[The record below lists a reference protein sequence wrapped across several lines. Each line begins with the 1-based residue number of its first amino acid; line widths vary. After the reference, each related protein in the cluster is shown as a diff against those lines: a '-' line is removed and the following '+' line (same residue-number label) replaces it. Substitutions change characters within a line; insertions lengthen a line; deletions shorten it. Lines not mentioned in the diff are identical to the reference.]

1 MNKEDFQ
8 IRYKLLKLDGPT
20 IDRIRQMAEGE
31 DRDARYGLG
40 RYLYVVRP
48 EEDWVDRAFEYLQSD
63 AVAATQKDVSQNTRL
78 EWRKSIFLPLML
90 MTRMW
95 ILMKMT
101 IRTTTVVLMPMRNF
115 IDGSMNIF
123 RKIKLSARY
132 AKAVYLVSAA
142 YSFTAAGLCV
152 FDPTLTPTFVLLK
165 LLFIPVIWYLF
176 KSFQRGQTIYFY
188 LNLGISRTEYYSIP
202 FVVDFV
208 VFVAL
213 LTFSICVGNVIR

>member
-1 MNKEDFQ
+1 
-8 IRYKLLKLDGPT
+8 
-20 IDRIRQMAEGE
+20 
-31 DRDARYGLG
+31 
-40 RYLYVVRP
+40 
-48 EEDWVDRAFEYLQSD
+48 
-63 AVAATQKDVSQNTRL
+63 
-78 EWRKSIFLPLML
+78 ML

-123 RKIKLSARY
+123 RKIKLSAWY

>member
-1 MNKEDFQ
+1 
-8 IRYKLLKLDGPT
+8 
-20 IDRIRQMAEGE
+20 
-31 DRDARYGLG
+31 
-40 RYLYVVRP
+40 
-48 EEDWVDRAFEYLQSD
+48 
-63 AVAATQKDVSQNTRL
+63 
-78 EWRKSIFLPLML
+78 
-90 MTRMW
+90 
-95 ILMKMT
+95 
-101 IRTTTVVLMPMRNF
+101 MRNF

>member
-1 MNKEDFQ
+1 
-8 IRYKLLKLDGPT
+8 
-20 IDRIRQMAEGE
+20 
-31 DRDARYGLG
+31 
-40 RYLYVVRP
+40 
-48 EEDWVDRAFEYLQSD
+48 
-63 AVAATQKDVSQNTRL
+63 
-78 EWRKSIFLPLML
+78 ML

-152 FDPTLTPTFVLLK
+152 FDPALTPTFVLLK

>member
-1 MNKEDFQ
+1 
-8 IRYKLLKLDGPT
+8 
-20 IDRIRQMAEGE
+20 
-31 DRDARYGLG
+31 
-40 RYLYVVRP
+40 
-48 EEDWVDRAFEYLQSD
+48 
-63 AVAATQKDVSQNTRL
+63 
-78 EWRKSIFLPLML
+78 
-90 MTRMW
+90 MW

-101 IRTTTVVLMPMRNF
+101 IRTTTVVLMPMHNF

-188 LNLGISRTEYYSIP
+188 LNLGSAELNIILFRL
-202 FVVDFV
+202 
-208 VFVAL
+208 L
-213 LTFSICVGNVIR
+213 LTSWSSSRY

>member
-1 MNKEDFQ
+1 MWYVRRRIGETA
-8 IRYKLLKLDGPT
+8 LLSIFRRRMPKDSRMPSL
-20 IDRIRQMAEGE
+20 
-31 DRDARYGLG
+31 L
-40 RYLYVVRP
+40 
-48 EEDWVDRAFEYLQSD
+48 
-63 AVAATQKDVSQNTRL
+63 TQKDVSQNTRL
-78 EWRKSIFLPLML
+78 KWRKSIFLPLML

-101 IRTTTVVLMPMRNF
+101 IRTTTVVLMPMHNF